1 MSKFCMRKTTFV
13 TSVYPRFT
21 PFSHVIPVHARFT
34 PVSIFTQ
41 VYSRF
46 SRLPMSTLVYPY
58 FTPFTLVYATL
69 STFHPVFSQV
79 YASSSTLSSFTHVLP
94 FYPRLSTFFPFTHI
108 LPRYYPC
115 LSRVIHVSSN
125 PRPLFTPVY
134 TSFNL
139 FTLSM
144 LTPVYPRFSPLTMF
158 TTFYPCFIPFSD
170 VYSRYLALRFV
181 TSRLIYLRI

>member
-1 MSKFCMRKTTFV
+1 MSRICMRKTTFF

-21 PFSHVIPVHARFT
+21 LFSHVIPVHARFN
-34 PVSIFTQ
+34 PGSIFTQ

-58 FTPFTLVYATL
+58 FTPFTLVYARL
-69 STFHPVFSQV
+69 SAFHPVFRQV
-79 YASSSTLSSFTHVLP
+79 YASLSTLNSFTHVLP
-94 FYPRLSTFFPFTHI
+94 FYPRLFTFIPFTHI

-115 LSRVIHVSSN
+115 LSRVIHASSN
-125 PRPLFTPVY
+125 SRSVFTPVS

-139 FTLSM
+139 FTLSV
-144 LTPVYPRFSPLTMF
+144 LTPVYPRFSPFTMF
-158 TTFYPCFIPFSD
+158 TNFYPCFFPFLD
-170 VYSRYLALRFV
+170 VYNRYLALRFV